1 MAALVKHRFMALTQ
15 FKGSPWTLNS
25 IMGDIGKKVRRL
37 YLNLNRRLALL
48 KDSNK
53 HKKKQ
58 WQPKQKK
65 AKKLSVKVRL
75 VFM

>member
-37 YLNLNRRLALL
+37 YLNRRLALL

-75 VFM
+75 VFV

>member
-37 YLNLNRRLALL
+37 YLNRRLALL

-53 HKKKQ
+53 HKQ

-75 VFM
+75 VFV